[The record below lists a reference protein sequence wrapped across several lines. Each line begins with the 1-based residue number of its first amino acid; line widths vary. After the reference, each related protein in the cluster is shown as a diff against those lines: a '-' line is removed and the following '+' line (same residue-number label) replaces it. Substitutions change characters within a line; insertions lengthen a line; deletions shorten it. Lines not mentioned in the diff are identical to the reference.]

1 MDKIEWEH
9 CVGFRGERYIVF
21 RGNWQT
27 RIHYDLLSRN
37 LPYKVEVDSRQES
50 GHKTLDAA
58 KARVLQLLEATE
70 PKMREVVNAV
80 CYVLRA

>member
-37 LPYKVEVDSRQES
+37 LPYKVGVR
-50 GHKTLDAA
+50 
-58 KARVLQLLEATE
+58 
-70 PKMREVVNAV
+70 
-80 CYVLRA
+80 